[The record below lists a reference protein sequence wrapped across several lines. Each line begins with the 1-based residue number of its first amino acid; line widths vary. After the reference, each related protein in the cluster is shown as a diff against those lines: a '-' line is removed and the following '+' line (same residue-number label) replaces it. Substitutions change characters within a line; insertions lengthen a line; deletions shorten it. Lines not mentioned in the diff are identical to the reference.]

1 MSENLRQELSALL
14 DGELDSDRV
23 DQVLDALAR
32 DPDLQH
38 DWACWLGQGDRLR
51 GEPPVSAGFM
61 ARFSER
67 LAAEPVVLAPRRSR
81 WSRKLLPLALA
92 ASVSFV
98 VVSAWQMHWFAVGA
112 QPVAQIEREE
122 KALRA
127 YLAAHLEDA
136 GNPLAEQTV
145 VAVAFESGENR

>member
-1 MSENLRQELSALL
+1 MAENLREELSALL
-14 DGELDSDRV
+14 DGELDPARV
-23 DQVLDALAR
+23 DKVLDALAR
-32 DPDLQH
+32 DAHLQK
-38 DWACWLGQGDRLR
+38 DWADWLAQGDRLR
-51 GEPPVSAGFM
+51 GEPGVSSGFM

-67 LAAEPVVLAPRRSR
+67 LAAEPVVISPRRVALR
-81 WSRKLLPLALA
+81 RKLLPLALA

-98 VVSAWQMHWFAVGA
+98 AVSVWQMGWPAGA
-112 QPVAQIEREE
+112 ASLTQAEREDR
-122 KALRA
+122 ALRA